1 MQYCIDY
8 EKSIGLDGLMLYSNT
23 ILENA
28 IYIYRKYGFIE
39 IPVEPNSPYVRSNIK
54 MVLEF

>member
-1 MQYCIDY
+1 
-8 EKSIGLDGLMLYSNT
+8 MLYSNK

-39 IPVEPNSPYVRSNIK
+39 VPVEPNSPYERSDIK
-54 MVLEF
+54 MVLKL